1 MEVKQVLAFIL
12 FQLMMNI
19 VVFVVKGTSRSWRSG
34 YFLTQENKRLP
45 GHVVE
50 RFKSPSLISC
60 GQSCLK
66 NAWCTSAN
74 FVMPSKNGKGTCE
87 LNKHKRSLIAANS
100 KLHDQQGVIF
110 TMILKVI

>member
-1 MEVKQVLAFIL
+1 MEVKQVLTFIL

-60 GQSCLK
+60 GHSCLQ
-66 NAWCTSAN
+66 NAWCTYAN
-74 FVMPSKNGKGTCE
+74 FVIPSKNGKGTCE
-87 LNKHKRSLIAANS
+87 LNKHKGSLIAANS